1 MDGRNTDLCSECTV
15 YSSNRK
21 RRRVMDLVL
30 IGLLGLAGVV
40 GFVIIKEVFQWGY
53 NKVNK
58 K

>member
-1 MDGRNTDLCSECTV
+1 MI
-15 YSSNRK
+15 
-21 RRRVMDLVL
+21 DLVL

-53 NKVNK
+53 NKTK